1 MKNLFST
8 KILGDIEIRINSIN
22 ESSKRL
28 WGKMRAN
35 EMICHCSDQIKM
47 AVGEIPT
54 KYVGNLFLETFAKHL
69 ILLGMPAPKG
79 KVETVP
85 ELKQGVRGTKPTTFQ
100 RDKITLLD
108 LVKNF
113 KISIEKNPNQVHPAF
128 GKLSTKQWARLC
140 YLHLDHHLKQFS
152 AK

>member
-1 MKNLFST
+1 MKNILELST
-8 KILGDIEIRINSIN
+8 QKEIENRILQLSENSN
-22 ESSKRL
+22 RL
-28 WGKMRAN
+28 WGKMKVN

-54 KYVGNLFLETFAKHL
+54 KYVGNFFLKTFVKYL

-85 ELKQGVRGTKPTTFQ
+85 ELKQGVKGTRPTTIGQ
-100 RDKITLLD
+100 DKKTLT
-108 LVKNF
+108 NF
-113 KISIEKNPNQVHPAF
+113 VLNFRSLIIKKPNVVHPAF
-128 GKLSTKQWARLC
+128 GKLTTEHWARLC

-152 AK
+152 A